1 MGQVLAVISGKG
13 GTGKTSVCA
22 GVAGCLCLEGARVLC
37 IDADLGLRN
46 LDISLGM
53 ASEASVSFLEVMRGD
68 YTLEQAPRAA
78 GLSGLQL
85 LTAPVSVCAEDLDEA
100 QFASLIDEARRR
112 YDWVLLDAPAGIGAG
127 FDLAVRHADEL
138 MVVCLADPASQRD
151 AARAAELALTKRE
164 VPAKLVVNRVS
175 PQLFR
180 RMNATVDDIM
190 DVIEEEATEDI
201 ERMAGVMD
209 DSDTEYLDMGVFRHA
224 RNRLPWLLFMTVTLM
239 LTGFILTAFEE
250 VLSQVII
257 LVSYLPLLM
266 GTGGNVGTQ
275 AASLI
280 IRGMSVGDLETR
292 DALKVLWKEFRVSV
306 VIGLVLS
313 IFNFTKIILI
323 DGQSVMIALTVAVSM
338 LCIVSFGKLLGSML
352 PIGAKRIGID
362 PALMATPMIQ
372 SISDMVSSTLYMLI
386 AAVFLGITL

>member
-138 MVVCLADPASQRD
+138 MVVCLADPAAWIS
-151 AARAAELALTKRE
+151 ALIPL
-164 VPAKLVVNRVS
+164 VPYY
-175 PQLFR
+175 FY
-180 RMNATVDDIM
+180 IM
-190 DVIEEEATEDI
+190 RKT
-201 ERMAGVMD
+201 
-209 DSDTEYLDMGVFRHA
+209 
-224 RNRLPWLLFMTVTLM
+224 N
-239 LTGFILTAFEE
+239 
-250 VLSQVII
+250 Q
-257 LVSYLPLLM
+257 
-266 GTGGNVGTQ
+266 
-275 AASLI
+275 
-280 IRGMSVGDLETR
+280 
-292 DALKVLWKEFRVSV
+292 
-306 VIGLVLS
+306 
-313 IFNFTKIILI
+313 
-323 DGQSVMIALTVAVSM
+323 
-338 LCIVSFGKLLGSML
+338 
-352 PIGAKRIGID
+352 
-362 PALMATPMIQ
+362 
-372 SISDMVSSTLYMLI
+372 
-386 AAVFLGITL
+386 

>member
-22 GVAGCLCLEGARVLC
+22 GVAGCLCMEGARVLC

-53 ASEASVSFLEVMRGD
+53 ASEAGLTFLDVMRGD

-85 LTAPVSVCAEDLDEA
+85 LTAPVSVCAEDLDGA

-190 DVIEEEATEDI
+190 D
-201 ERMAGVMD
+201 GV
-209 DSDTEYLDMGVFRHA
+209 G
-224 RNRLPWLLFMTVTLM
+224 
-239 LTGFILTAFEE
+239 
-250 VLSQVII
+250 
-257 LVSYLPLLM
+257 LPLL
-266 GTGGNVGTQ
+266 GIVPDDANVTLAAVEGKPLCQYTFQ
-275 AASLI
+275 GASLACLHI
-280 IRGMSVGDLETR
+280 
-292 DALKVLWKEFRVSV
+292 
-306 VIGLVLS
+306 
-313 IFNFTKIILI
+313 
-323 DGQSVMIALTVAVSM
+323 
-338 LCIVSFGKLLGSML
+338 
-352 PIGAKRIGID
+352 AKRLQGKRVK
-362 PALMATPMIQ
+362 LMKIRR
-372 SISDMVSSTLYMLI
+372 TLSGM
-386 AAVFLGITL
+386 

>member
-85 LTAPVSVCAEDLDEA
+85 LTAPVSVCAEDLDGA

-175 PQLFR
+175 PRAYR
-180 RMNATVDDIM
+180 RMKMTVDDIM
-190 DVIEEEATEDI
+190 D
-201 ERMAGVMD
+201 GV
-209 DSDTEYLDMGVFRHA
+209 G
-224 RNRLPWLLFMTVTLM
+224 
-239 LTGFILTAFEE
+239 
-250 VLSQVII
+250 
-257 LVSYLPLLM
+257 LPLL
-266 GTGGNVGTQ
+266 GLVPEDFHVTL
-275 AASLI
+275 AAA
-280 IRGMSVGDLETR
+280 RGRPLVLETKR
-292 DALKVLWKEFRVSV
+292 GAAAACLH
-306 VIGLVLS
+306 
-313 IFNFTKIILI
+313 
-323 DGQSVMIALTVAVSM
+323 IARR
-338 LCIVSFGKLLGSML
+338 LLGRKM
-352 PIGAKRIGID
+352 P
-362 PALMATPMIQ
+362 LMR
-372 SISDMVSSTLYMLI
+372 
-386 AAVFLGITL
+386 F